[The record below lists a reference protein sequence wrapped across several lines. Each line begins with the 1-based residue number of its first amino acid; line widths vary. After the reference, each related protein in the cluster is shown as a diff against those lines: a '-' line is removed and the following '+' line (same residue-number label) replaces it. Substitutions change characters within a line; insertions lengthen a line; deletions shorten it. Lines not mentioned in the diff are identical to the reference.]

1 MEIKI
6 SKEVKSALKF
16 FSNNDD
22 VEKAFTPLLTNPGL
36 KTSFTELSKESPIL
50 QKSLKSLEK
59 TFSKKD
65 FSEFLKRYLE
75 FYSNVNIVSD
85 ELSLIIE
92 KSFDKI
98 EDFKLSI
105 IVDEKIEKV
114 SSKSLL
120 GSMLFL
126 VMTSNEE
133 IFSKSFDRLEG
144 AIQG

>member
-16 FSNNDD
+16 FSNNGD
-22 VEKAFTPLLTNPGL
+22 VEKAFTPLLTNLGL
-36 KTSFTELSKESPIL
+36 KTSFTKLSKESPIL
-50 QKSLKSLEK
+50 QKSLKSLEN

-105 IVDEKIEKV
+105 VVDEKIEKV

-126 VMTSNEE
+126 VMTSNED
-133 IFSKSFDRLEG
+133 IFSKSFDRLEV